1 MTRVVGQLLLL
12 NVIALLFAGPGTP
25 LFSEFQ
31 LVPVEIFQKPW
42 TLITYQF
49 LHGGTGHLFFNMIG
63 LFFFGPRLEVRLG
76 SRRFVTMYLTSGLVA
91 ALVHIAYTVFNASA
105 GGLYVP
111 MVGASGA
118 VFGVFFAYARFWP
131 RDKILV
137 WFVIPMQVRF
147 FVGALTL
154 LSLWSGLGGVQD
166 NVAHFAHLGGFLGG
180 WLYLRW
186 AEWRSPAKQFQRKVQ
201 SPAVS
206 MNESDLTAIWS
217 KIDPA
222 TLHPVNR
229 DEYERIS
236 EKVRSLGW
244 SALTD
249 RERIFVN
256 RFGSSS

>member
-1 MTRVVGQLLLL
+1 MTRIVGQLLLV
-12 NVIALLFAGPGTP
+12 NVLALFVVQDNSLFYNLA
-25 LFSEFQ
+25 
-31 LVPVEIFQKPW
+31 LVPGSVAEKPW

-49 LHGGTGHLFFNMIG
+49 LHSGTGHLFFNMIG
-63 LFFFGPRLEVRLG
+63 LFFFGPRLEVHLG
-76 SRRFVTMYLTSGLVA
+76 SRRFVTMYLTSGLVG
-91 ALVHIAYTVFNASA
+91 ALLHIVYTNFTDST
-105 GGLYVP
+105 GIP

-201 SPAVS
+201 SPAVR

-217 KIDPA
+217 KIDSA

-236 EKVRSLGW
+236 DKVRSLGW